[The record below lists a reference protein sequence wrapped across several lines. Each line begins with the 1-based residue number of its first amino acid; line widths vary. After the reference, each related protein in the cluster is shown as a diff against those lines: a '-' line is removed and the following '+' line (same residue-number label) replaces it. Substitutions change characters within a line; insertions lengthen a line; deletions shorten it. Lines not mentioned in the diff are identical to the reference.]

1 MPDFSFVER
10 PDSIIARLTAVD
22 RIAID
27 TEFFREK
34 TYFAELCLVQVAI
47 SDHIFCVDPLTPYDK
62 QAFWET
68 LMAKYWVLHSG
79 RQDIEVIF
87 QSATLMPAGIFDTQ
101 IAAGLLGMPPQLGYA
116 ALVNELFD
124 IDIAKSHTRADW
136 SQRPLPDELL
146 RYAVED
152 VEYLLPA
159 YELLAERL
167 DKKGRLRWAEEDSA
181 SILDPS
187 LYDTDPDQ
195 AILRLK
201 GAVKLRGR
209 SRAAAA
215 RLASWRESEALR
227 KNLPRQWIVRDS
239 TLIEIAGKLPTRL
252 EELAEIDGLA
262 PGTLRRSG
270 RKILDMLTASAADAN
285 VFRLQRRVSVSLIGG
300 QQLARQRVAPKVV
313 RKGLAVLTQLLEF
326 LTALRDQPV
335 FLLVVRFRHAVTA
348 PASDFLPKTR
358 PDRRSTRHPAA
369 RSLRRFANP

>member
-1 MPDFSFVER
+1 MPDFMFVEQ
-10 PDSIIARLTAVD
+10 PDSIIARLTAID

-34 TYFAELCLVQVAI
+34 TFFAELCLIQVATA
-47 SDHIFCVDPLTPYDK
+47 DHIFCVDPLTPYDK
-62 QAFWET
+62 QSFWDT
-68 LMAKYWVLHSG
+68 LTAKYWVLHSG
-79 RQDIEVIF
+79 RQDIEVLF
-87 QSATLMPAGIFDTQ
+87 QSATLMPAGVFDTQ

-146 RYAVED
+146 RYAAED

-167 DKKGRLRWAEEDSA
+167 DKKGRLHWAEEDSA

-195 AILRLK
+195 AILRVK
-201 GAVKLRGR
+201 GAVRLRGR

-215 RLASWRESEALR
+215 RLAAWRESQALR

-252 EELAEIDGLA
+252 EELADIDGLA

-270 RKILDMLTASAADAN
+270 RKILDILTASAAEASTYRPSAAPDE
-285 VFRLQRRVSVSLIGG
+285 
-300 QQLARQRVAPKVV
+300 RQKATLKTAQKLVAE
-313 RKGLAVLTQLLEF
+313 RAEELGLATEIIAAKKDIATAILAGDPASRLFQGWRRGVIGEDLLEL
-326 LTALRDQPV
+326 LTR
-335 FLLVVRFRHAVTA
+335 
-348 PASDFLPKTR
+348 
-358 PDRRSTRHPAA
+358 
-369 RSLRRFANP
+369 N